1 MSADLLVR
9 IEAFDVDGPDPP
21 AQRFAARLARE
32 HGWPRDFA
40 DRAVREYKR
49 FVYLAMTAG
58 EPVCPS
64 EQVDAVWHQH
74 LTYTRSYWKRFC
86 GEVLGKPLHHDP
98 TRGGAA
104 EADKHW
110 RMYAVTLAAY
120 RRAFGEEP
128 PADLWP
134 DADTRFGRDL
144 RHVVV
149 NAADNWVV
157 PKALVR
163 KAAGGAVAA
172 GLVVVA
178 GAGAGGGLN
187 PFNLVGTDYLVFL
200 IPVMVAALCL
210 GLVIRNARKE
220 PGFADGEGSP
230 DLDWEAAAYLGGSY
244 RRMATAGIA
253 RLVEQGAAEVST
265 SGESVR
271 KVGPPFSPS
280 PVEAAVYAALP
291 LRKDDAS
298 GMKELAAKVQA
309 AGGDTARRLEDA
321 GLTFT
326 AGQRFGVGLTTAL
339 PLIGVLLVF
348 GVTRLALG
356 LGHGKPSDYLALA
369 LAVGAGAA
377 LILMVTRPTRTRKGD
392 QALAALQ
399 TRHVL
404 LKHGTT
410 RAAEEPGQAGM
421 AVALFG
427 TAALAGSGLAALHQ
441 WYPKQTDG
449 GGGCGAG
456 CSGGGCGGGSG
467 GCGGGG
473 CGGCGG
479 GD

>member
-1 MSADLLVR
+1 MSADLLARV
-9 IEAFDVDGPDPP
+9 EAFDIDGPDPP

-32 HGWPRDFA
+32 NGWPRPFA

-86 GEVLGKPLHHDP
+86 GEVLGRPLHHDP
-98 TRGGAA
+98 TKGGPA
-104 EADKHW
+104 EADKHR

-120 RRAFGEEP
+120 RRAFGEDAP
-128 PADLWP
+128 PDLWP

-157 PKALVR
+157 PKAWVR
-163 KAAGGAVAA
+163 RAASGVVAA
-172 GLVVVA
+172 GLLIVA

-200 IPVMVAALCL
+200 IPVMLAALCL
-210 GLVIRNARKE
+210 GLLIRNVRKG
-220 PGFADGEGSP
+220 PGFATDEVPALG
-230 DLDWEAAAYLGGSY
+230 WEEAAYLGGNY

-253 RLVEQGAAEVST
+253 RLVEQGAAEVSE

-271 KVGPPFSPS
+271 RVGPPFNPS

-291 LRKDDAS
+291 LRKDDRDGLKA
-298 GMKELAAKVQA
+298 LAAKVQV

-321 GLTFT
+321 GLVFT
-326 AGQRFGVGLTTAL
+326 PGQRFGVGLVSVL
-339 PLIGVLLVF
+339 PLVGVLLVF
-348 GVTRLALG
+348 GVTRLVLG
-356 LGHGKPSDYLALA
+356 LGHGKPSDYLALT
-369 LAVGAGAA
+369 LAIGAGAA
-377 LILMVTRPTRTRKGD
+377 LILMATRPTRTRKGD
-392 QALAALQ
+392 QTLAALQ

-427 TAALAGSGLAALHQ
+427 TAALAGSTLAVLHQ

-456 CSGGGCGGGSG
+456 CSGGGCGGG